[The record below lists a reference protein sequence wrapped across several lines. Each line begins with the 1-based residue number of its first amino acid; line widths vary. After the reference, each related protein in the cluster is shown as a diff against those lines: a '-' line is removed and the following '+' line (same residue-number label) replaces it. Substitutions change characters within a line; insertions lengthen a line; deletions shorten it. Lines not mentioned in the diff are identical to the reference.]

1 MKNKLITLLLCVAVS
16 CTLLGGCQSS
26 SGSTPNNST
35 SSSSSSVETDAK
47 TSDSTQSERTQDD
60 NAITGQVTAIDGNT
74 ITLALG
80 ERAARPDGDFTPPE
94 NGKKPTDDNGS
105 DTLQTGDSQETG
117 VTGDDAGTPP
127 TGDSGGTPPSGD
139 SGGTPPSGDNGGTPP
154 SGNGGGPR
162 GLTLT
167 GEEKT
172 ITIDDSTTITKDSM
186 GQSSEASIDD
196 ITEGSVLTLVMDG
209 DTVVSITISD
219 FGGGNGGGPGGNM
232 NGGTEEAPDLNGS
245 KTIDSTEETLDGDT
259 VSSTTADENTI
270 LIENGGSL
278 TLDDGGA
285 VTRLT

>member
-1 MKNKLITLLLCVAVS
+1 MKHKLITLLLCVTVS
-16 CTLLGGCQSS
+16 CSLLGGCQSS
-26 SGSTPNNST
+26 SGSTQNSST

-47 TSDSTQSERTQDD
+47 TSNSTQSERTQDD

-94 NGKKPTDDNGS
+94 NGEKPSDANGS

-117 VTGDDAGTPP
+117 VTGDDA
-127 TGDSGGTPPSGD
+127 GTPPSGD

-172 ITIDDSTTITKDSM
+172 ITIDDSTAITKDSM

-219 FGGGNGGGPGGNM
+219 FGGGNGGGPGGSM
-232 NGGTEEAPDLNGS
+232 NGGTEETSN
-245 KTIDSTEETLDGDT
+245 GDT
-259 VSSTTADENTI
+259 VSSTTADENT
-270 LIENGGSL
+270 LSVKNADSL

-285 VTRLT
+285 VTRLA

>member
-1 MKNKLITLLLCVAVS
+1 MKNKLITLLLCVTVS

-26 SGSTPNNST
+26 SGSTQNNST

-60 NAITGQVTAIDGNT
+60 NAITGQVSAIDGNT

-94 NGKKPTDDNGS
+94 NGEKPTDDNGS

-154 SGNGGGPR
+154 SGNGGGPG

-172 ITIDDSTTITKDSM
+172 ITIDDSTAITKDSM

-209 DTVVSITISD
+209 ETVVSITISD
-219 FGGGNGGGPGGNM
+219 FGGGNGGGPGGSM
-232 NGGTEEAPDLNGS
+232 NGGTEETSN
-245 KTIDSTEETLDGDT
+245 GDT
-259 VSSTTADENTI
+259 VSSTTADENT
-270 LIENGGSL
+270 LSVKNADSL

-285 VTRLT
+285 VTRLA